1 MTRVGGVIV
10 GGKEGVLDAEE
21 QEDLDQLEVQLREFA
36 LADPRELGL
45 VQVLAIHLLLL
56 EVQEQELLH
65 VLQALPDLGLEPVR
79 PQRLQELR
87 QAHVVG
93 LDSDRQL
100 EAQVLDDRPA
110 QALLDGLHDLV
121 VLLALRE
128 ICLLEG
134 SPVDVK

>member
-1 MTRVGGVIV
+1 MTRVGGE
-10 GGKEGVLDAEE
+10 EGVLDAEE

-45 VQVLAIHLLLL
+45 VQVLADHLLLL

-100 EAQVLDDRPA
+100 GAQVLDDRPA